1 MSLTIS
7 SVCLLQ
13 TNDPEFQT
21 QGEKKAEGGRAG
33 TLYRLELLISEL
45 ESSIEGAKVK
55 EEGG

>member
-1 MSLTIS
+1 MSAA
-7 SVCLLQ
+7 LQ

-33 TLYRLELLISEL
+33 TLYRLELLISEF